1 MARNINLNSSEW
13 CDMVFEGKNKEYG
26 AYEMRQTSSK
36 RHLIALGAALAF
48 TLVIA
53 LIPSF
58 LKAVSSQKDMLGGYD
73 ETLTMADIAPLDES
87 KEEII
92 VEPTAAPPIQEPLR
106 ATIQFTPPTIVE
118 ASEVTE
124 ENQMRSQTELIESEH
139 QIGRSNIEGVDDP
152 TAIDPDEFR
161 TPPTNIVPVQETG
174 PKEFV
179 EVMPE
184 YPGGKAELA
193 KYLSS
198 NLRYPTIAAETGIEG
213 RVIVKFVVGKDGKIS
228 NVKVVRPLDPS
239 CDKEAIRVVKSM
251 SAWVPGRQNGNAVA
265 VYFTLPIYFK
275 LNK

>member
-48 TLVIA
+48 TIVIA
-53 LIPSF
+53 SIPSF

-73 ETLTMADIAPLDES
+73 GTVTIADITPLDEK
-87 KEEII
+87 KEEVI
-92 VEPTAAPPIQEPLR
+92 VEPIETPPIQEPLR
-106 ATIQFTPPTIVE
+106 ATMQFTPPTIVE
-118 ASEVTE
+118 AAEVNE
-124 ENQMRSQTELIESEH
+124 NNQMRSQDELMESRH
-139 QIGRSNIEGVDDP
+139 QIGRSNVEGVDDR

-161 TPPTNIVPVQETG
+161 TPPTNIVPVQDAG

-184 YPGGKAELA
+184 YPGGRSELN

-198 NLRYPTIAAETGIEG
+198 NLRYPTIAAEIGIEG

-228 NVKVVRPLDPS
+228 NAKVVRSLDPS
-239 CDKEAIRVVKSM
+239 CDKEAIRVVESM

-265 VYFTLPIYFK
+265 VYFTLPIHFK